1 MSEVDTQPMVAI
13 NDLKMHFPIRK
24 GIFQRVVGHVKAV
37 DGVSFDI
44 KPHETLG
51 LVGES
56 GSGKTTIGRC
66 IVRDYLPTS
75 GEIIFNDA
83 GNPVNLAQLSNVALK
98 PYRRK
103 VRMVFQDPFSS
114 LNPRM
119 TVFEILSEP
128 LRIQKLD
135 QHADEMEGLIAD
147 MLINVG
153 LRPEFMRRY
162 PHAFSGGQRQRIG
175 IAKALILR
183 PEILVADEAVSAL
196 DVSVRAQILNL
207 MKDLQELYNLTYLF
221 ISHDLSVVKYL
232 ADRVAVM
239 YVGRLV
245 EIGET
250 RAMYRRPLHP
260 YTEALLSAVPK
271 PNPRKRAERTRL
283 KGDIPDP
290 SNPPDG
296 CYFHPRCPYVQERCK
311 TETPLMRPVG
321 EDKRMVACHYAEDL
335 DLQGINRVTSTSIS
349 TA

>member
-1 MSEVDTQPMVAI
+1 
-13 NDLKMHFPIRK
+13 
-24 GIFQRVVGHVKAV
+24 
-37 DGVSFDI
+37 
-44 KPHETLG
+44 
-51 LVGES
+51 
-56 GSGKTTIGRC
+56 
-66 IVRDYLPTS
+66 
-75 GEIIFNDA
+75 
-83 GNPVNLAQLSNVALK
+83 
-98 PYRRK
+98 
-103 VRMVFQDPFSS
+103 
-114 LNPRM
+114 
-119 TVFEILSEP
+119 
-128 LRIQKLD
+128 
-135 QHADEMEGLIAD
+135 
-147 MLINVG
+147 
-153 LRPEFMRRY
+153 
-162 PHAFSGGQRQRIG
+162 
-175 IAKALILR
+175 
-183 PEILVADEAVSAL
+183 
-196 DVSVRAQILNL
+196 
-207 MKDLQELYNLTYLF
+207 
-221 ISHDLSVVKYL
+221 VVKYL